1 MIKKILL
8 GLLALL
14 CLKDVL
20 EVVPVY
26 LFCTLFLVD
35 YLSMGE
41 RYLDFLIKIVKT
53 MTVKSV
59 VIVMVFTIMTYSE
72 KETLNMLAGL
82 SLKLEVI
89 VLFGFISLLL
99 LVDKL
104 GGVWISL
111 NYPGW
116 HVDRYLALTFWS
128 KGKYSILGMLWY
140 VSVFFHSLVKF
151 VKINFVM
158 LVVVSQQI
166 TAPTP
171 KYTSIPPLIAIVIAL
186 MFQEL
191 ENAKNEWRINYIE
204 NNQLVTLENGEKV
217 KKGQLKTGDIIKV
230 TKTIKMPT
238 GTKGIHQGKK
248 KMPFNAKAAT
258 GESINYYEPNDILE
272 AGVLV
277 HKSHTSD
284 FVLVKVVDPNT
295 NSNKVSLSTYLER
308 CIEDT
313 MNSQSAILVVFTLL
327 LSILQSLF
335 QGVVPSIS
343 SDTIEFFVLMNV
355 VVPSALPLLLRIQ
368 STWMVRMNKD
378 LGIEGGDET
387 ELFAIVEHLLNMPPV
402 FTDKTG
408 TLTQNW
414 KTNGIY
420 NLYNKTVSQ
429 INQIRMVLAVL
440 NVEDRQEEEDMFIK
454 EIIKSDEYKVKKK
467 LIKTDN
473 GCEYI
478 TLQWKTTGGKQQ
490 SITVKRRWAGLQ
502 NDKSRGV
509 IAAFFN
515 EDDEKWWIVNQKAV
529 TDDELPNNLKSFMK
543 KQSGIPRFWKLV
555 TCPIV
560 GVPTFPFY
568 NSSDEAYNLVK
579 NKEWEFGFIPL
590 LFNKLRSG
598 VKDLLIKKHF
608 GTFGIITGD
617 SKANAMR
624 VGIKLGMSSSF
635 ETIEKWE
642 GNPHIPL
649 LVNGKSLED
658 LKWLSEKADLIEKLG
673 MNMICYNTTTENK
686 GKIVSCFPGCIAV
699 GDGENDKDMLE
710 KAALGIGLPDEKGSY
725 DGVESRVQGGQN
737 FWDTFF
743 RKEIVATR
751 IRYQQVYQRT
761 CMFLTFKHATTFG
774 LNLAF
779 AIFTIVSS
787 GTGFYEPYSNKWYS
801 LFLLTTFALTLLLP
815 TLSLFEKEP
824 KIYKYSPWSTFS
836 YALTSF
842 MIFFGLVLFEYMIHD
857 DFWGDCSNIIEH
869 IANKTLFVIVILMV
883 VAGIWNLRKF

>member
-1 MIKKILL
+1 
-8 GLLALL
+8 
-14 CLKDVL
+14 
-20 EVVPVY
+20 
-26 LFCTLFLVD
+26 
-35 YLSMGE
+35 
-41 RYLDFLIKIVKT
+41 

-59 VIVMVFTIMTYSE
+59 VIVLVLIIMTYSDTD
-72 KETLNMLAGL
+72 TLNMLAGL
-82 SLKLEVI
+82 LLKLEVI

-104 GGVWISL
+104 GGVWISR

-140 VSVFFHSLVKF
+140 VSVFFQSLVKF

-191 ENAKNEWRINYIE
+191 ENVNIEWRNNYCE
-204 NNQLVTLENGEKV
+204 NNQIVTSKNNKKMKKWYLEKD
-217 KKGQLKTGDIIKV
+217 DIIKV
-230 TKTIKMPT
+230 T
-238 GTKGIHQGKK
+238 TKKGVPKGVNGIHQEEEYI
-248 KMPFNAKAAT
+248 PFNAKAAT
-258 GESINYYEPNDILE
+258 GESINLFGNNDILE

-295 NSNKVSLSTYLER
+295 NSNKVSLSTYLEK

-368 STWMVRMNKD
+368 STWMVRMND
-378 LGIEGGDET
+378 PQDFGIEGGCKRD
-387 ELFAIVEHLLNMPPV
+387 LFAIVEHLLNMP
-402 FTDKTG
+402 TYCSDKTG
-408 TLTQNW
+408 TLTQGWQIVGFYDDNEIVSDI
-414 KTNGIY
+414 KDIKKYIY
-420 NLYNKTVSQ
+420 T
-429 INQIRMVLAVL
+429 VLAAF
-440 NVEDRQEEEDMFIK
+440 NVDDCQEEEEAYLSYLLETSEWNVTKKVI
-454 EIIKSDEYKVKKK
+454 ENSD
-467 LIKTDN
+467 
-473 GCEYI
+473 GCENI
-478 TLQWKTTGGKQQ
+478 TIKWKTPSGKEN

-502 NDKSRGV
+502 KDKSRGV

-515 EDDEKWWIVNQKAV
+515 EDDKKWRIVNQKAV
-529 TDDELPNNLKSFMK
+529 TDDELPDKLRESVKE
-543 KQSGIPRFWKLV
+543 QSGIPRFWKLV
-555 TCPIV
+555 TRSINYDPK
-560 GVPTFPFY
+560 FPHY
-568 NSSDEAYNLVK
+568 KSSDEAFDLVN
-579 NKEWEFGFIPL
+579 NKKWESSFIPL

-598 VKDLLIKKHF
+598 VKGLLKEKHLGSF
-608 GTFGIITGD
+608 VIITGD
-617 SKANAMR
+617 SKGNALI
-624 VGIKLGMSSSF
+624 VGKKLGMPIDAVAI
-635 ETIEKWE
+635 TKWDCRKK
-642 GNPHIPL
+642 NITL
-649 LVNGKSLED
+649 FVDAKSLED
-658 LKWLSEKADLIEKLG
+658 LKSMKEKAYFIQKLR
-673 MNMICYNTTTENK
+673 MKVVCCNTTTENK
-686 GKIVSCFPGCIAV
+686 GKIVSSFPGCIAV

-743 RKEIVATR
+743 RKETVAIR
-751 IRYQQVYQRT
+751 RRYQQVYQRT

-815 TLSLFEKEP
+815 TLALFEKEP

-883 VAGIWNLRKF
+883 VAGILNLRIN